1 MSVVLLSGGVGGAR
15 MARGLA
21 AALPAG
27 ALKILVNTGD
37 DFDHYGLRI
46 CPDLDTVTY
55 TLGGVSDEAR
65 GWGRRD
71 ESWAFLDSLGALGG
85 ETWFQ
90 LGDRDLALHV
100 LRSWMLR
107 QGSRPTEVAAHMAA
121 RFGIGAAL
129 LPMADEPVAT
139 MLETDQGLLSFQDYF
154 VRHRSGPRV
163 LSVRFDGAA
172 QAAPTAELRA
182 ALADPALEMIVIA
195 PSNPFLSID
204 PILAV
209 PGLRDALSGAGVPVV
224 AVSPIVGGAAVK
236 GPLAAILEGYG
247 LAVSPASIAAHY
259 RGLLDGFVIDEADAA
274 LAGGFGA
281 DAPPV
286 LVTGTMMTGP
296 EASRRLADAVLAFGR
311 DLAGGAAHGR

>member
-1 MSVVLLSGGVGGAR
+1 MSVLLLSGGVGGAR

-21 AALPAG
+21 AALPAD
-27 ALKILVNTGD
+27 ALKVLVNTGD

-55 TLGGVSDEAR
+55 TLGGVSDEER

-90 LGDRDLALHV
+90 LGDRDMALHV

-107 QGSRPTEVAAHMAA
+107 QGSRPTEIAAHMAT
-121 RFGIGAAL
+121 RFGIAATL

-139 MLETDQGLLSFQDYF
+139 MLETDRGLLSFQDYF
-154 VRHRSGPRV
+154 VRHRGGPKVR
-163 LSVRFDGAA
+163 SVRFDGVA

-247 LAVSPASIAAHY
+247 LAVSPVSIAAHY

-286 LVTGTMMTGP
+286 LATGTMMTGP

-311 DLAGGAAHGR
+311 DLAGTVGHGR